1 MKNIKS
7 NSRFS
12 ILTQEISN
20 VDSKKSRSNDR
31 PNNRLNNRPNNRPN
45 NLFKSNYKPEND
57 IKLQKKELNFFSEE
71 DFPTL
76 GGVVSN
82 NKENNTIK
90 NSYQDMVKKENI
102 KKVEKNDALVIKPG
116 TIQLKFNR
124 KSREIES
131 TIYTDGYKMTDY
143 EKQQEEGYAVLNG
156 LVNLHERRTNNY
168 INNWGYDEWEKIFR
182 FPNYDYYYFDRLD
195 ELYQEELEKE
205 LEKEEEF
212 NKLQDELD
220 EYEDYIYNYE

>member
-1 MKNIKS
+1 LKKN
-7 NSRFS
+7 
-12 ILTQEISN
+12 
-20 VDSKKSRSNDR
+20 
-31 PNNRLNNRPNNRPN
+31 
-45 NLFKSNYKPEND
+45 
-57 IKLQKKELNFFSEE
+57 KELREEAVRKVEE
-71 DFPTL
+71 DIQ
-76 GGVVSN
+76 
-82 NKENNTIK
+82 KEEELKQKIQKQREENQK
-90 NSYQDMVKKENI
+90 AQERMQQDY
-102 KKVEKNDALVIKPG
+102 EKR
-116 TIQLKFNR
+116 QR
-124 KSREIES
+124 
-131 TIYTDGYKMTDY
+131 